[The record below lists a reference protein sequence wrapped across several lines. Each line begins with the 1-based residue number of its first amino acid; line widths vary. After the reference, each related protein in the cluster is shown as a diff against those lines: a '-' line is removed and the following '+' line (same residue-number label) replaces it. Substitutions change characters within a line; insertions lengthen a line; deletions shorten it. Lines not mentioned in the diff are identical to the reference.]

1 VIHASAIVPAAGKG
15 ERFSRSAGNT
25 AEAAHARGTTRTKML
40 ADVGGQ
46 PMLNRTVR
54 CLLDGG
60 VAEVVV
66 VLSPAMEGAMT
77 SVALLADARVRIAVN
92 PDPSRGMFS
101 SIQIGM
107 AATTGDPIL
116 VLPGDMPFVKAE
128 TVAALLAAHARDP
141 RLISPQCDGRRGH
154 PIVLPAPL
162 RSIITTV
169 DPHHEL
175 STFLAPLKA
184 SRLIVNVDDRGIL
197 RDVDFVKDLT

>member
-15 ERFSRSAGNT
+15 ERFSQSAGH
-25 AEAAHARGTTRTKML
+25 ASRAAGAGRTKML

-46 PMLNRTVR
+46 PMLNRTIR

-60 VAEVVV
+60 VTEVVV
-66 VLSPAMEGAMT
+66 VLAPEMEGAMT

-128 TVAALLAAHARDP
+128 TVTALLVAYAREP

-154 PIVLPAPL
+154 PIVLPSPL
-162 RSIITTV
+162 RSIITAV
-169 DPHHEL
+169 DPSHEL
-175 STFLAPLKA
+175 STFLEPLKA
-184 SRLIVNVDDRGIL
+184 GRLIVDVDDRGIL
-197 RDVDFVKDLT
+197 RDIDFVTDLT

>member
-1 VIHASAIVPAAGKG
+1 
-15 ERFSRSAGNT
+15 
-25 AEAAHARGTTRTKML
+25 ML

-46 PMLNRTVR
+46 PMLNRTIR

-66 VLSPAMEGAMT
+66 VLAPEMDGAMT

-128 TVAALLAAHARDP
+128 TVAALLAAYAREP

-154 PIVLPAPL
+154 PIVVPAGL
-162 RSIITTV
+162 RNVIAGADQTA
-169 DPHHEL
+169 DL
-175 STFLAPLKA
+175 SAALGPFKHG
-184 SRLIVNVDDRGIL
+184 RLIVEVADRGIL
-197 RDVDFVKDLT
+197 RDVDLVEDLK